1 MKEVQDIIG
10 KEETRELKAE
20 MNDLLSTGEATH
32 EDLEDLLNGYGLE
45 PDYIEC
51 LLGF

>member
-20 MNDLLSTGEATH
+20 MNDMLSVINKTLSES
-32 EDLEDLLNGYGLE
+32 
-45 PDYIEC
+45 YI
-51 LLGF
+51 